1 MEHVILAA
9 LFFITPIPWLVLAA
23 LFGRGKSIQDR
34 LMLMGAGVIGGLVVF
49 GPIVRD
55 HYL

>member
-1 MEHVILAA
+1 MEHVILAV
-9 LFFITPIPWLVLAA
+9 LFFVTPIPWLVLAG

-34 LMLMGAGVIGGLVVF
+34 LMLMGTGLVGGLVVF